1 MYIFIF
7 FFLLYPTFLCNLL
20 LKNVLCMYLFLIPLE
35 NFFFDS
41 FDIKR
46 FIKWNTDK
54 DGSNAVLWILTRV
67 CQWHKVQGPML
78 LMSQTT
84 LDPSPTLLHRHTHTH
99 THKWLVKLCILVR
112 TFIGISN
119 PQPPYPTISHFQSVV
134 NPKKHQI

>member
-1 MYIFIF
+1 MYIFYLF
-7 FFLLYPTFLCNLL
+7 FFCYIQHFCAIYY
-20 LKNVLCMYLFLIPLE
+20 LKMYCVCIYFDSSGE
-35 NFFFDS
+35 FFFYS